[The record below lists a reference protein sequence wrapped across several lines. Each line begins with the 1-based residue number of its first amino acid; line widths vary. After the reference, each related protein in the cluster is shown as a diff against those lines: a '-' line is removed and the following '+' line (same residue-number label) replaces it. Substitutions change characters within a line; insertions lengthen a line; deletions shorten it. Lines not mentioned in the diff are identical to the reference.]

1 MAVFPP
7 EIIGSI
13 VILFI
18 AQKLAGMFS
27 LLHWFVGP
35 LSFWLPPPTEQLKQM
50 EAPVQKRAKKVQ
62 SKDKAELVLRKVKV
76 GTVYTRLNQHPFYE
90 EVDTLLFM
98 SAVMTCTYVWIETY
112 ACVRATST
120 FDVGFWCALMGLLW
134 SVYYM
139 LRLLYFQGWKN
150 VEVQISLCLGIPS
163 FVAATLVLFSTT
175 TGFLDMDLQA
185 GFDDANQRTAVL
197 FDKLQMAP
205 SVFSSEDFFRVALAF
220 ISTVIAIIFFLPTL
234 RYSRCYNDM
243 LSIHQDEMNISSFD
257 KLLLHMNFVMPF
269 LVAISFV
276 RPMTMDLVLPAL
288 VKCNATNKDCHSDPV
303 VEEVFFISESN
314 WRKARFLLL
323 VVMVIVRM
331 ILTKKHLQSFLHSA
345 KSVIMASFRRSGAVS
360 ADIVST
366 RLTSQYSYLCVAALQ
381 YLSPLLCFGYLALLT
396 LQKGQLDFSICG
408 VINHT
413 LANIGLPESMR
424 RRSPRPFFFGCIL
437 VSREL

>member
-1 MAVFPP
+1 
-7 EIIGSI
+7 
-13 VILFI
+13 
-18 AQKLAGMFS
+18 
-27 LLHWFVGP
+27 
-35 LSFWLPPPTEQLKQM
+35 
-50 EAPVQKRAKKVQ
+50 
-62 SKDKAELVLRKVKV
+62 
-76 GTVYTRLNQHPFYE
+76 
-90 EVDTLLFM
+90 
-98 SAVMTCTYVWIETY
+98 
-112 ACVRATST
+112 
-120 FDVGFWCALMGLLW
+120 
-134 SVYYM
+134 M

-303 VEEVFFISESN
+303 VEEVFFYFRVQLE
-314 WRKARFLLL
+314 
-323 VVMVIVRM
+323 
-331 ILTKKHLQSFLHSA
+331 
-345 KSVIMASFRRSGAVS
+345 KST
-360 ADIVST
+360 VST
-366 RLTSQYSYLCVAALQ
+366 SCCNGDS
-381 YLSPLLCFGYLALLT
+381 SN
-396 LQKGQLDFSICG
+396 DFDQETFAVFPSFCKERDHG
-408 VINHT
+408 KFSEV
-413 LANIGLPESMR
+413 
-424 RRSPRPFFFGCIL
+424 GCC
-437 VSREL
+437 